1 MPRLPSSPLRDR
13 ADDSLFSL
21 IGDVPELVRNLV
33 VAEVNAAKKWAI
45 STAKD
50 AGIGTGWMLVALF
63 FLFWAIPAFLG
74 FVVAL
79 LSLWLPVWA
88 SALIVF
94 GVGLVFALV
103 FVLMGILRFKHLSKT
118 ENPVKAAKTD
128 AAIVKEVADEF

>member
-1 MPRLPSSPLRDR
+1 MPGPSPLRDR

-45 STAKD
+45 QAAKD
-50 AGIGTGWMLVALF
+50 AGIGTGFMLVALF
-63 FLFWAIPAFLG
+63 FVFWAIPAFLA

-79 LSLWLPVWA
+79 LALWLPVWA

-94 GVGLVFALV
+94 GIGLVLAV
-103 FVLMGILRFKHLSKT
+103 VAVLLGILLFRHLSRS

-128 AAIVKEVADEF
+128 VNIVKEVADEF